1 MEKNRVAVVN
11 RWCPWWLSIDEF
23 APKSRFN
30 NVCRPISKSE
40 YLNLPKN
47 LKPLMRQNCYEELDT
62 FQKFKLKK
70 AKAAAERTRWAYQ
83 KVKKSLW
90 IIEYKF
96 KNLKLKLKINKLDE
110 KINYDQEN
118 HRFAFIILEAKVV
131 VLIFLYYQNLKKKL
145 IILFMMPTKIV

>member
-1 MEKNRVAVVN
+1 MVLTSDNIVLSAPIPGEFQIKSKAGSVFIQDSRLWHSAPMHNYGKKNRVAVVN

-47 LKPLMRQNCYEELDT
+47 LKPLMRHLCYEELDT
-62 FQKFKLKK
+62 FHKPLLKK

-83 KVKKSLW
+83 K
-90 IIEYKF
+90 
-96 KNLKLKLKINKLDE
+96 
-110 KINYDQEN
+110 
-118 HRFAFIILEAKVV
+118 
-131 VLIFLYYQNLKKKL
+131 LKKNPYGL
-145 IILFMMPTKIV
+145 SNINSKIKIKIKNK